1 MKTFRRIIAAYW
13 VSLAVLSLQG
23 AESGAEKKAE
33 YPPYNKIF
41 EGYKQVISTIDQSPS
56 LFGLFQNS
64 KENQLLAAFPKKY
77 ASKKFFIAL
86 TVASGEQY
94 AGLQQADM
102 YVYWKQIGKRMVLIQ
117 PNIEI
122 RSSGDAESKS
132 SIRRLFTDRVLADV
146 PIVTMHPQWGPVI
159 DLDAFLLGEG
169 AKFFGSSASGLK
181 KHLATVKTA
190 RGFPENIEVAFEV
203 PISSGLL
210 KTFHFSIS
218 EIKPNPS
225 YKPRKADERI
235 GYFTTGYSDF
245 GKYEN
250 SDVRTRY
257 INRWHVEKAD
267 PSLKVSPVKNPIIFY
282 VEHTTPIR
290 YRRWVREG
298 VLMWNKAFEKIGLL
312 NALEVRYQ
320 DQATNAHMEK
330 HPEDVRYN
338 FIRWLNNNVGTAI
351 GPSRANPMTGQILD
365 ADIIL
370 TDGWLRHFWRKF
382 HQELPKLAM
391 EGYSPETLS
400 WLRQK
405 PQWDPRVRLAHPS
418 NRESVA
424 QEIAYGHNAYGGH
437 PVAHNDSSVIGD
449 QEFDGLIGRTCQIN
463 GFCEAADCRALDMAV
478 MRFALDLMRE
488 SRQGKEEE
496 GEHIDEEKKKPTED
510 MLDGIPDW
518 FVGPLIADL
527 VAHEVGHTIGLRHN
541 FKASSI
547 YDLETINSDAVK
559 GKKPFAGSVMDYLP
573 VNMNLEDFGE
583 KQGDYGMI
591 EVGPYDL
598 WAIEYGYSTLE
609 NEKDLA
615 SILSR
620 VNEPLLAYATDEDTY
635 GPDPLARRYDFAK
648 DPINYAKSQI
658 KLANDHRAKILDE
671 FVKDGES
678 WAKARYGYGLTLSMQ
693 MRSLSMMANWL
704 GGALVNR
711 SKKGDPD
718 AGPPIEVV
726 SANRQREALQFVMA
740 HAFEDKA
747 YGLTPELLRHL
758 SMDKWIDDFDSAIED
773 STWPVHDRIMGMQ
786 SSALTM
792 LMNPTTMGRVYDNEF
807 LTPPDEDMITLPEI
821 LGDIRSAVWSELAGA
836 KDESFTARKPMIS
849 SLRRNLQRE
858 HLERLIDMSMGGGFP
873 SASQKPISN
882 LATAQLRNLKKQ
894 VDQVLR
900 DESVA
905 TDPYSES
912 HLSEAYIRIE
922 KALDA
927 DYIYNASSIG
937 GGGGGVLRFMRE
949 PQD

>member
-1 MKTFRRIIAAYW
+1 M
-13 VSLAVLSLQG
+13 
-23 AESGAEKKAE
+23 
-33 YPPYNKIF
+33 
-41 EGYKQVISTIDQSPS
+41 
-56 LFGLFQNS
+56 
-64 KENQLLAAFPKKY
+64 
-77 ASKKFFIAL
+77 
-86 TVASGEQY
+86 
-94 AGLQQADM
+94 
-102 YVYWKQIGKRMVLIQ
+102 
-117 PNIEI
+117 
-122 RSSGDAESKS
+122 
-132 SIRRLFTDRVLADV
+132 
-146 PIVTMHPQWGPVI
+146 
-159 DLDAFLLGEG
+159 
-169 AKFFGSSASGLK
+169 
-181 KHLATVKTA
+181 
-190 RGFPENIEVAFEV
+190 
-203 PISSGLL
+203 L

-488 SRQGKEEE
+488 SRQGEEEE

-547 YDLETINSDAVK
+547 YDLETINSDEVK

-598 WAIEYGYSTLE
+598 WAIECGYSTLK
-609 NEKDLA
+609 NEKDLG

-894 VDQVLR
+894 VDQ
-900 DESVA
+900 
-905 TDPYSES
+905 
-912 HLSEAYIRIE
+912 
-922 KALDA
+922 
-927 DYIYNASSIG
+927 
-937 GGGGGVLRFMRE
+937 F
-949 PQD
+949 

>member
-1 MKTFRRIIAAYW
+1 MKTITRVFRTFCAAL
-13 VSLAVLSLQG
+13 VSFCLYT
-23 AESGAEKKAE
+23 AEGEPEKKPD
-33 YPPYNKIF
+33 YPPYAKVF

-56 LFGLFQNS
+56 LFGLFHNV
-64 KENQLLAAFPKKY
+64 KDNQLLAAFPKKY

-132 SIRRLFTDRVLADV
+132 SIKRLFTDRVLADV
-146 PIVTMHPQWGPVI
+146 PILTMHPQWGPVI

-169 AKFFGSSASGLK
+169 AKFFGASAAGLK
-181 KHLATVKTA
+181 KQLATVKTA
-190 RGFPENIEVAFEV
+190 RAFPENIEVAFEV
-203 PISSGLL
+203 PVSNGLL

-218 EIKPNPS
+218 EIKNNPS

-235 GYFTTGYSDF
+235 GYFTTGYNDL
-245 GKYEN
+245 GKYEVN
-250 SDVRTRY
+250 DVRTRY

-320 DQATNAHMEK
+320 DQATSAHMEK

-351 GPSRANPMTGQILD
+351 GPSRANPMTGEILD

-370 TDGWLRHFWRKF
+370 TDGWIRHFWRKF
-382 HQELPKLAM
+382 NQELPKLAM

-400 WLRQK
+400 WLQQN

-418 NRESVA
+418 NRA
-424 QEIAYGHNAYGGH
+424 FLAKTIAAGHHSYGGH
-437 PVAHNDSSVIGD
+437 PVAHNDAALIGD
-449 QEFDGLIGRTCQIN
+449 QEFDGLIGRTSQVN
-463 GFCEAADCRALDMAV
+463 GFCQAADFRALDMAV
-478 MRFALDLMRE
+478 MRFALELME
-488 SRQGKEEE
+488 NHPEGKDDGEGNAQKEEKE
-496 GEHIDEEKKKPTED
+496 VEED

-547 YDLETINSDAVK
+547 YNFEAINSDEIK

-573 VNMNLEDFGE
+573 VNMNLEGFGE
-583 KQGDYGMI
+583 EQGDYGMI

-598 WAIEYGYSTLE
+598 WAIEYGYTIIKNDE
-609 NEKDLA
+609 NLK
-615 SILSR
+615 SILAR
-620 VNEPLLAYATDEDTY
+620 VNDPLLAYATDEDTY
-635 GPDPLARRYDFAK
+635 GPDPFARRYDFGK
-648 DPINYAKSQI
+648 DPINYAKSQV

-678 WAKARYGYGLTLSMQ
+678 WAKARYGYGLTLSIQ

-704 GGALVNR
+704 GGALINR

-726 SANRQREALQFVMA
+726 SANRQREALEFVMTN
-740 HAFEDKA
+740 AFEDKA

-758 SMDKWIDDFDSAIED
+758 SMDKWIDDFSSAIED
-773 STWPVHDRIMGMQ
+773 STWPIHDRIMGIQ

-807 LTPPDEDMITLPEI
+807 LTPADEDMITLPEI
-821 LGDIRSAVWSELAGA
+821 LEDVRSSVWAELKISKEGA
-836 KDESFTARKPMIS
+836 FTARKPMIS

-858 HLERLIDMSMGGGFP
+858 HLERLIDLSMGGGF
-873 SASQKPISN
+873 SNASQKPISN
-882 LATAQLRNLKKQ
+882 LATAQLRDLKKK
-894 VDQVLR
+894 VDQLLE
-900 DESVA
+900 DEGV
-905 TDPYSES
+905 TPDPYSQS
-912 HLSEAYIRIE
+912 HLSEASIRIE

-927 DYIYNASSIG
+927 DYIYNASTMG
-937 GGGGGVLRFMRE
+937 GGGGFHSFMRDA
-949 PQD
+949 QN

>member
-1 MKTFRRIIAAYW
+1 MKTITRIFVTFCAALG
-13 VSLAVLSLQG
+13 SFCLHA
-23 AESGAEKKAE
+23 AEGEPEKKPD
-33 YPPYNKIF
+33 YPPYAKVF

-56 LFGLFQNS
+56 LFGLFHNG

-77 ASKKFFIAL
+77 VSKKFFIAL

-102 YVYWKQIGKRMVLIQ
+102 YVYWKQIGKRMALIQ

-132 SIRRLFTDRVLADV
+132 SIQRLFTDRVLADV

-169 AKFFGSSASGLK
+169 AKFFGSSAVGLK
-181 KHLATVKTA
+181 KQLATVKTA
-190 RGFPENIEVAFEV
+190 RAFPENIEVAFEV
-203 PISSGLL
+203 PVSSGLL

-235 GYFTTGYSDF
+235 GYFTTGYNDL
-245 GKYEN
+245 GKYESN
-250 SDVRTRY
+250 DVRTRY

-298 VLMWNKAFEKIGLL
+298 VMMWNEAFEKIGLL

-351 GPSRANPMTGQILD
+351 GPSRANPMTGEILD

-370 TDGWLRHFWRKF
+370 TDGWIRHFWRKF
-382 HQELPKLAM
+382 NQELPKLAM

-400 WLRQK
+400 WLQQN

-418 NRESVA
+418 NRA
-424 QEIAYGHNAYGGH
+424 FLAKTIAAGYHSYGGH
-437 PVAHNDSSVIGD
+437 PVAHNDAALIGD
-449 QEFDGLIGRTCQIN
+449 QEFDGLIGRTSQVN
-463 GFCEAADCRALDMAV
+463 GFCQAADFRALDMAV
-478 MRFALDLMRE
+478 MRFALDLM
-488 SRQGKEEE
+488 SNHPQGEDDDEDHAKK
-496 GEHIDEEKKKPTED
+496 EEKKSEED

-547 YDLETINSDAVK
+547 YNFEAINSDEIK

-573 VNMNLEDFGE
+573 VNMNLEGFGE
-583 KQGDYGMI
+583 EQGDYGMI

-598 WAIEYGYSTLE
+598 WAIEYGYSIVQKSDEL
-609 NEKDLA
+609 K
-615 SILSR
+615 SILAR
-620 VNEPLLAYATDEDTY
+620 VNDPLLAYATDEDTY
-635 GPDPLARRYDFAK
+635 GPDPFARRYDFGK

-678 WAKARYGYGLTLSMQ
+678 WAKARYGYGLTLSIQ

-704 GGALVNR
+704 GGALINR

-758 SMDKWIDDFDSAIED
+758 SMDKWIDDFSSAIED

-807 LTPPDEDMITLPEI
+807 ITPDDEDMITLPEI
-821 LGDIRSAVWSELAGA
+821 LGDIRSAVWSELENAKEGA
-836 KDESFTARKPMIS
+836 FTARKPMIS

-858 HLERLIDMSMGGGFP
+858 HLERLIDLSMGGGF
-873 SASQKPISN
+873 SNASQKPISN
-882 LATAQLRNLKKQ
+882 LATAQLRDLKKQ
-894 VDQVLR
+894 VDQLLE
-900 DESVA
+900 DEGVTS
-905 TDPYSES
+905 DPYSQS
-912 HLSEAYIRIE
+912 HLSEASIRIE

-927 DYIYNASSIG
+927 DYIYNASTMG
-937 GGGGGVLRFMRE
+937 GGGGFHSFMRDA
-949 PQD
+949 QN

>member
-912 HLSEAYIRIE
+912 HLSEASIRIE

>member
-1 MKTFRRIIAAYW
+1 
-13 VSLAVLSLQG
+13 
-23 AESGAEKKAE
+23 
-33 YPPYNKIF
+33 
-41 EGYKQVISTIDQSPS
+41 
-56 LFGLFQNS
+56 
-64 KENQLLAAFPKKY
+64 
-77 ASKKFFIAL
+77 
-86 TVASGEQY
+86 
-94 AGLQQADM
+94 
-102 YVYWKQIGKRMVLIQ
+102 
-117 PNIEI
+117 
-122 RSSGDAESKS
+122 
-132 SIRRLFTDRVLADV
+132 
-146 PIVTMHPQWGPVI
+146 
-159 DLDAFLLGEG
+159 
-169 AKFFGSSASGLK
+169 
-181 KHLATVKTA
+181 
-190 RGFPENIEVAFEV
+190 
-203 PISSGLL
+203 
-210 KTFHFSIS
+210 
-218 EIKPNPS
+218 
-225 YKPRKADERI
+225 
-235 GYFTTGYSDF
+235 
-245 GKYEN
+245 
-250 SDVRTRY
+250 
-257 INRWHVEKAD
+257 
-267 PSLKVSPVKNPIIFY
+267 
-282 VEHTTPIR
+282 
-290 YRRWVREG
+290 
-298 VLMWNKAFEKIGLL
+298 
-312 NALEVRYQ
+312 
-320 DQATNAHMEK
+320 
-330 HPEDVRYN
+330 
-338 FIRWLNNNVGTAI
+338 
-351 GPSRANPMTGQILD
+351 
-365 ADIIL
+365 
-370 TDGWLRHFWRKF
+370 
-382 HQELPKLAM
+382 
-391 EGYSPETLS
+391 
-400 WLRQK
+400 
-405 PQWDPRVRLAHPS
+405 
-418 NRESVA
+418 
-424 QEIAYGHNAYGGH
+424 
-437 PVAHNDSSVIGD
+437 
-449 QEFDGLIGRTCQIN
+449 
-463 GFCEAADCRALDMAV
+463 
-478 MRFALDLMRE
+478 
-488 SRQGKEEE
+488 
-496 GEHIDEEKKKPTED
+496 
-510 MLDGIPDW
+510 
-518 FVGPLIADL
+518 
-527 VAHEVGHTIGLRHN
+527 
-541 FKASSI
+541 
-547 YDLETINSDAVK
+547 
-559 GKKPFAGSVMDYLP
+559 MDYLP

-598 WAIEYGYSTLE
+598 WAIECGYSTLE

-912 HLSEAYIRIE
+912 HLSEASIRIE

>member
-1 MKTFRRIIAAYW
+1 
-13 VSLAVLSLQG
+13 
-23 AESGAEKKAE
+23 
-33 YPPYNKIF
+33 
-41 EGYKQVISTIDQSPS
+41 
-56 LFGLFQNS
+56 
-64 KENQLLAAFPKKY
+64 
-77 ASKKFFIAL
+77 
-86 TVASGEQY
+86 
-94 AGLQQADM
+94 
-102 YVYWKQIGKRMVLIQ
+102 
-117 PNIEI
+117 
-122 RSSGDAESKS
+122 
-132 SIRRLFTDRVLADV
+132 
-146 PIVTMHPQWGPVI
+146 MHPQWGPVI

-320 DQATNAHMEK
+320 DQTTNAHMEK

-478 MRFALDLMRE
+478 MRFAPGFNERE
-488 SRQGKEEE
+488 SSGKRKRKESTLTK
-496 GEHIDEEKKKPTED
+496 KKKPTED

-559 GKKPFAGSVMDYLP
+559 GK
-573 VNMNLEDFGE
+573 
-583 KQGDYGMI
+583 
-591 EVGPYDL
+591 
-598 WAIEYGYSTLE
+598 
-609 NEKDLA
+609 
-615 SILSR
+615 
-620 VNEPLLAYATDEDTY
+620 
-635 GPDPLARRYDFAK
+635 
-648 DPINYAKSQI
+648 
-658 KLANDHRAKILDE
+658 
-671 FVKDGES
+671 
-678 WAKARYGYGLTLSMQ
+678 
-693 MRSLSMMANWL
+693 SLSQA
-704 GGALVNR
+704 R
-711 SKKGDPD
+711 S
-718 AGPPIEVV
+718 
-726 SANRQREALQFVMA
+726 
-740 HAFEDKA
+740 
-747 YGLTPELLRHL
+747 
-758 SMDKWIDDFDSAIED
+758 WITF
-773 STWPVHDRIMGMQ
+773 R
-786 SSALTM
+786 
-792 LMNPTTMGRVYDNEF
+792 
-807 LTPPDEDMITLPEI
+807 
-821 LGDIRSAVWSELAGA
+821 
-836 KDESFTARKPMIS
+836 
-849 SLRRNLQRE
+849 
-858 HLERLIDMSMGGGFP
+858 
-873 SASQKPISN
+873 
-882 LATAQLRNLKKQ
+882 
-894 VDQVLR
+894 
-900 DESVA
+900 
-905 TDPYSES
+905 
-912 HLSEAYIRIE
+912 
-922 KALDA
+922 
-927 DYIYNASSIG
+927 
-937 GGGGGVLRFMRE
+937 
-949 PQD
+949 